1 MHGLTV
7 TQLEAVKTLARMLSA
22 LNDELVMEG
31 FTDPH
36 TVREVLIS
44 ATPALIRKVF

>member
-1 MHGLTV
+1 MHGLTPNR
-7 TQLEAVKTLARMLSA
+7 LEDVKTLARMLSE
-22 LNDELVMEG
+22 LNDELVAEG